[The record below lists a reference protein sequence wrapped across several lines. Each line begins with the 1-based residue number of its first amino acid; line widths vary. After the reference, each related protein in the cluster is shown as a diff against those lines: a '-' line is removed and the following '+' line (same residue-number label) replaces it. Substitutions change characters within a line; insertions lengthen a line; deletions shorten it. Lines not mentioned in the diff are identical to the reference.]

1 MTADSG
7 AVNIPTP
14 TIFQRHAYN
23 FFFLRQANGP
33 LALRKTLKVNPD
45 NCPFSGDSNLQ
56 TKIAITMEF
65 TKRIFTFIFLWLIL
79 SCVLL
84 EHTQGFEVR
93 PSRRARRSKHKPR
106 ETKGNHHQYVKQMAD
121 LFSRLVVCMKG
132 KKCFVSCLFFVLL
145 YFFCSSVSQFYYSWH
160 SREAKKV
167 SVAGA
172 GCWQECKSTE
182 FLWELRKNRFCE
194 SSFHRWIDW
203 VHFYV
208 RQTRPTRID
217 KREICS
223 PKQKNV
229 KKT

>member
-14 TIFQRHAYN
+14 AIFQGHAYN
-23 FFFLRQANGP
+23 FFFFLRQANGP
-33 LALRKTLKVNPD
+33 LAFRKTLKVNPD
-45 NCPFSGDSNLQ
+45 NCPLSGDSNLQ

-65 TKRIFTFIFLWLIL
+65 TKRIFTFIFLWLIF

-132 KKCFVSCLFFVLL
+132 KKCFVSCLFFVLF
-145 YFFCSSVSQFYYSWH
+145 YFFSTVQLVSYTTVDTL
-160 SREAKKV
+160 KK
-167 SVAGA
+167 
-172 GCWQECKSTE
+172 
-182 FLWELRKNRFCE
+182 RKRCL
-194 SSFHRWIDW
+194 
-203 VHFYV
+203 
-208 RQTRPTRID
+208 
-217 KREICS
+217 
-223 PKQKNV
+223 
-229 KKT
+229 